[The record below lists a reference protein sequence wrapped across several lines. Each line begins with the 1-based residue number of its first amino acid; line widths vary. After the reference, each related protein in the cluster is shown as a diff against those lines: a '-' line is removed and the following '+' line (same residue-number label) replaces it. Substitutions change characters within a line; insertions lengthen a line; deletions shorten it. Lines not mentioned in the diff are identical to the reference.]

1 MAQSIFKAQAEM
13 RDLNAALML
22 RFKYDSESSVA
33 IGQLNQVL
41 LGADA
46 NGWPTAFYSVGGNLA
61 EGQPV
66 IGIRIRG
73 FAVPAPDEFNQQQWA
88 YAPHQLEIAYELNS
102 SGFPIPELTDLFTA
116 MFESTNTGICILQKP
131 IANGTAVSVA
141 SMNAAVVAQ
150 ELNNLYWANKGV

>member
-1 MAQSIFKAQAEM
+1 MQSTAKALAEM
-13 RDLNAALML
+13 RDLNAALLL
-22 RFKYDSESSVA
+22 RFQYNSEASVA
-33 IGQLNQVL
+33 IGQLNTVL

-46 NGWPTAFYSVGGNLA
+46 QGWPTAFYSVGGNLA

-66 IGIRIRG
+66 VGIRIRG
-73 FAVPAPDEFNQQQWA
+73 FAVPAPDEFGQQQYA

-102 SGFPIPELTDLFTA
+102 SGFPIPEVTDLFTA
-116 MFESTNTGICILQKP
+116 LFESTNTGICVLQKP

-141 SMNAAVVAQ
+141 SMNAAAVEQ